1 MNHRCCQK
9 RCLVFLYSLSLVRPL
24 CIFHVVS
31 HTILMRWWKVDFDR
45 EKANLLAENIRGFI
59 QFVQRSYQ
67 QNNSYLSDP
76 DKLYRLK
83 LLVDE
88 FHLTIIADE
97 LTRINKFMYDQK
109 YTGLLVN
116 RFRKAI
122 HIIGDY
128 IDQNS
133 NELFIFTARLHTL
146 RSICSS
152 FTSI

>member
-1 MNHRCCQK
+1 M
-9 RCLVFLYSLSLVRPL
+9 
-24 CIFHVVS
+24 
-31 HTILMRWWKVDFDR
+31 DFDR

-59 QFVQRSYQ
+59 QFVRKSYQ

-88 FHLTIIADE
+88 FHFNIIADE

-109 YTGLLVN
+109 YTALLVN
-116 RFRKAI
+116 RFRKALQ
-122 HIIGDY
+122 IIGDY

-146 RSICSS
+146 RSISNS
-152 FTSI
+152 FTNI